1 MDRSMAEVGVLAH
14 RTAVS
19 FRFSPQKRN
28 KGKKQTKQTNRT
40 QQQRSNLFCLCPK
53 NCLRT
58 ISNWISHLMKKG
70 VSGLLLNMVPEA
82 RKRNM

>member
-28 KGKKQTKQTNRT
+28 KGKKLTNRT

-58 ISNWISHLMKKG
+58 ISNWTSHLMKKG

>member
-28 KGKKQTKQTNRT
+28 KGKKQTKQTNKQNST
-40 QQQRSNLFCLCPK
+40 TEIKSFLSVPK
-53 NCLRT
+53 ELSEN
-58 ISNWISHLMKKG
+58 H
-70 VSGLLLNMVPEA
+70 
-82 RKRNM
+82 

>member
-1 MDRSMAEVGVLAH
+1 MAEVGVLAH
-14 RTAVS
+14 RAAVS

-28 KGKKQTKQTNRT
+28 KDKKQTKQTNRT
-40 QQQRSNLFCLCPK
+40 QQQRSTIFCPCPK

-58 ISNWISHLMKKG
+58 ISKGTSHLMKKG
-70 VSGLLLNMVPEA
+70 VSGLLPNMIPEA